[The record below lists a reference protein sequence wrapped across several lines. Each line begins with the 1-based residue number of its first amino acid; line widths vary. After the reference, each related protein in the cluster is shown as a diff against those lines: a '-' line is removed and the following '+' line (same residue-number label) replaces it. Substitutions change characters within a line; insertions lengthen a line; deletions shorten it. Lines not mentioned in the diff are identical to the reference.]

1 MLQKL
6 VLAWL
11 AATATAFAQT
21 QPAPL
26 PKISAPVTGPGA
38 MFPGL
43 REVPTGTGLADHKYV
58 VTEYFVSGTAS
69 GKPYTTRILVRKPDT
84 ASRFSGIVVA
94 EPMHASG
101 NSWMFYFTRIY
112 MMRRGHISVEIAPQ
126 KAGTEDTIVKANPQR
141 YAAISLPDMGQA
153 SRRAHFA
160 GICRLTPPGGCR
172 MASRSLTGS
181 SRPAPPACPSPGSM
195 CR

>member
-1 MLQKL
+1 MFQTFTFLL
-6 VLAWL
+6 VSLV
-11 AATATAFAQT
+11 AAATAFAQVQT
-21 QPAPL
+21 APV
-26 PKISAPVTGPGA
+26 PRISAPVTGPGA

-43 REVPTGTGLADHKYV
+43 QRVPPGTSLADEKYI

-69 GKPYTTRILVRKPDT
+69 GQPYTTRILVRRPEN

-126 KAGTEDTIVKANPQR
+126 KAGTEATIVSSNPQR
-141 YAAISLPDMGQA
+141 YAGISLPDANQA
-153 SRRAHFA
+153 NE
-160 GICRLTPPGGCR
+160 I
-172 MASRSLTGS
+172 MAQVGAL
-181 SRPAPPACPSPGSM
+181 
-195 CR
+195 